1 MWAYNNTQIN
11 DDYIYSDTLI
21 HGHKYIDKYRSKK
34 TGKWVY
40 VYTKAGYTRHTKD
53 PITGKKTTIRV
64 PDTKVYV
71 RNSDDL
77 FSSTRTVTNGTGT
90 VRNEYREIGK
100 IDRSVE
106 KAADN
111 IYKTSTDIT
120 RKVKDLSESC
130 IRKGKEFI
138 NKIFG

>member
-1 MWAYNNTQIN
+1 MKLS

-40 VYTKAGYTRHTKD
+40 VYTKGGHIRYTKD
-53 PITGKKTTIRV
+53 PITGKKTTISV

-71 RNSDDL
+71 RDSDDL
-77 FSSTRTVTNGTGT
+77 FSSKYTVTNGTGT
-90 VRNEYREIGK
+90 IRNEYHEIGK
-100 IDRSVE
+100 IDRLAE
-106 KAADN
+106 KAMDN
-111 IYKTSTDIT
+111 INKTSKDIT